1 MKKCYNILYGDNMKQ
16 IKSKLGESIYSIL
29 PIMIIMI
36 IVSILLKF
44 SIVTIV
50 SILVSTIFLIIGIS
64 LFTYGADISMIE
76 IGKSLASSLV
86 KTKKPLLIA
95 FVTLFI
101 GIIITVAEPDLK
113 VLATQMTAIDN
124 TTLILCVGL
133 GVGIFLALASLRI
146 IYQIDLKV
154 FIVTFYGLILLLMLF
169 ASESMIPV
177 SFDSGGVTTG
187 PMSVPFIIAMGIGFS
202 KSRSR
207 KESKDDSFGLVA
219 MCSIGPILIVLLFSL
234 LFKGDMVYEYNILA
248 ETKNFANL
256 FSSYTET
263 IVPTLKEVGLS
274 LLPILLLFGIFD
286 LITKKIKK
294 NKLKQVI
301 IGLIITYIGLSLFF
315 IGVNAGYMKIAYLI
329 GIKMFANYE
338 YLLIPLGII
347 VGLVIVK
354 AEPAVA
360 VLTSQ
365 IEKMTQGSVSR
376 RSVNNIIAFGV
387 SIAIA
392 ISIARVLTGIS
403 IVWFLLIGYILAVL
417 LTFVTP
423 KIFTMIAFDSGGA
436 VSGPM
441 TTSFLLPLIIGICY
455 QKGGN
460 VMTDAFGL
468 VALVALS
475 PLLTIQLFGLIYS
488 IKSKQVIDI
497 NTIDESIVEY
507 NWRCLP

>member
-1 MKKCYNILYGDNMKQ
+1 MKDS
-16 IKSKLGESIYSIL
+16 IKSKLKESIYAIL
-29 PIMIIMI
+29 PIMLIMI
-36 IVSILLKF
+36 LVSLLLNF

-50 SILVSTIFLIIGIS
+50 SILVSTILLIIGIC

-76 IGKSLASSLV
+76 IGKSIASFLV
-86 KTKKPLLIA
+86 KTKKPVLIAIIA
-95 FVTLFI
+95 FVV
-101 GIIITVAEPDLK
+101 GVIITIAEPDLK
-113 VLATQMTAIDN
+113 VLAEQMTAIN
-124 TTLILCVGL
+124 STTLILCVGL
-133 GVGIFLALASLRI
+133 GVGLFLALAALRI

-154 FIVTFYGLILLLMLF
+154 FVVVFYGLILLLLLF
-169 ASESMIPV
+169 VSESMIPV

-202 KSRSR
+202 ASRTR
-207 KESKDDSFGLVA
+207 KESKDNSFGLVA
-219 MCSIGPILIVLLFSL
+219 MCSIGPILIVLLFSML
-234 LFKGDMVYEYNILA
+234 SRGDAVYKYNIA
-248 ETKNFANL
+248 KEMANFADL
-256 FSSYTET
+256 SSTYTET
-263 IVPTLKEVGLS
+263 ILPTLKEVSLS
-274 LLPILLLFGIFD
+274 LLPIVALFIIFN

-301 IGLIITYIGLSLFF
+301 VGLIITFIGLSLFF
-315 IGVNAGYMKIAYLI
+315 IGVNAGYMRIAYLI

-365 IEKMTQGSVSR
+365 IEKITQGSVSR
-376 RSVNNIIAFGV
+376 TLINNIIAFGV
-387 SIAIA
+387 AIAIA
-392 ISIARVLTGIS
+392 ISIIRVITGIS
-403 IVWFLLIGYILAVL
+403 IVWFLVGGYILAIIL
-417 LTFVTP
+417 MFIAP

-441 TTSFLLPLIIGICY
+441 TTSFLLPLVIGICY

-475 PLLTIQLFGLIYS
+475 PLLTIQAFGIIYD
-488 IKSKQVIDI
+488 IKTRRVIDI

-507 NWRCLP
+507 DWGYTS

>member
-1 MKKCYNILYGDNMKQ
+1 M
-16 IKSKLGESIYSIL
+16 KSKLKESIYSIL
-29 PIMIIMI
+29 PIMTIILL
-36 IVSILLKF
+36 VSVLLKF

-50 SILVSTIFLIIGIS
+50 SILVSTVLLIVGIC

-76 IGKSLASSLV
+76 IGKSMASSLV

-95 FVTLFI
+95 FIALII
-101 GIIITVAEPDLK
+101 GIIITIAEPDLK
-113 VLATQMTAIDN
+113 VLAEQMTAISS
-124 TTLILCVGL
+124 TTLILCVGF
-133 GVGIFLALASLRI
+133 GVGLFLALASLRI
-146 IYQIDLKV
+146 IYQIDLKI
-154 FIVTFYGLILLLMLF
+154 FIIIFYGLILILMLF
-169 ASESMIPV
+169 ANEAMIPV

-202 KSRSR
+202 KARAR
-207 KESKDDSFGLVA
+207 KESRDDSFGLVA

-234 LFKGDMVYEYNILA
+234 LTQGDMVYKYNIA
-248 ETKNFANL
+248 NEITNFDTL
-256 FSSYTET
+256 YSSYVDQ
-263 IVPTLKEVGLS
+263 IVPTLKEVSLS
-274 LLPILLLFGIFD
+274 LLPILGLFIAFN
-286 LITKKIKK
+286 LITRKIKK

-301 IGLIITYIGLSLFF
+301 AGMIITFLGLSLFF
-315 IGVNAGYMKIAYLI
+315 VGVNAGYMKVAYLI
-329 GIKMFANYE
+329 GIRMFENYE

-365 IEKMTQGSVSR
+365 IEKITQGSVSKKGI
-376 RSVNNIIAFGV
+376 NNIIAFGV
-387 SIAIA
+387 AIAIA
-392 ISIARVLTGIS
+392 VSIIRVLTGIP
-403 IVWFLLIGYILAVL
+403 IIWFLAGGYLLSILL
-417 LTFVTP
+417 MFITP

-441 TTSFLLPLIIGICY
+441 TTSFLLPLVIGICY

-475 PLLTIQLFGLIYS
+475 PLLTIQAFGAIYS
-488 IKSKQVIDI
+488 FKSRHVIDV
-497 NTIDESIVEY
+497 NELDESIIEY
-507 NWRCLP
+507 DWRSAS

>member
-1 MKKCYNILYGDNMKQ
+1 
-16 IKSKLGESIYSIL
+16 
-29 PIMIIMI
+29 
-36 IVSILLKF
+36 
-44 SIVTIV
+44 
-50 SILVSTIFLIIGIS
+50 
-64 LFTYGADISMIE
+64 MIE
-76 IGKSLASSLV
+76 IGKSVASTLV

-95 FVTLFI
+95 FIALIV

-113 VLATQMTAIDN
+113 VLAEQMTAIDN
-124 TTLILCVGL
+124 TTLILCVGF
-133 GVGIFLALASLRI
+133 GVGLFLALASLRI
-146 IYQIDLKV
+146 IYQIDLKI
-154 FIVTFYGLILLLMLF
+154 FIFVFYGLILALMLF
-169 ASESMIPV
+169 VDKAMVPV

-202 KSRSR
+202 VSRAR
-207 KESKDDSFGLVA
+207 KESRDDSFGLVA

-234 LFKGDMVYEYNILA
+234 LIRSDMTYKYNIS
-248 ETKNFANL
+248 EEITNFGAL
-256 FSSYTET
+256 FSSYMRE
-263 IVPTLKEVGLS
+263 IIPTLKEVSIS
-274 LLPILLLFGIFD
+274 LLPIFLLFVIFN

-301 IGLIITYIGLSLFF
+301 VGMIIAFIGLVLFF
-315 IGVNAGYMKIAYLI
+315 IGVNAGYMKAAYLI
-329 GIKMFANYE
+329 GIRMFANYE

-365 IEKMTQGSVSR
+365 IEKITQGSVSKR
-376 RSVNNIIAFGV
+376 VVNNIISFGV
-387 SIAIA
+387 AIAIA
-392 ISIARVLTGIS
+392 VSIIRVLTGIS
-403 IVWFLLIGYILAVL
+403 IIWFLLIGYVLAILL
-417 LTFVTP
+417 MFITP

-475 PLLTIQLFGLIYS
+475 PLLTIQAFGAIYDL
-488 IKSKQVIDI
+488 KSRYVIDV
-497 NTIDESIVEY
+497 NTIDESIVDY
-507 NWRCLP
+507 DWRWVNG

>member
-1 MKKCYNILYGDNMKQ
+1 M
-16 IKSKLGESIYSIL
+16 KSKLKESIYSIL
-29 PIMIIMI
+29 PIMVIMLIASIILKFSI
-36 IVSILLKF
+36 ITIVSILL
-44 SIVTIV
+44 STVLLIV
-50 SILVSTIFLIIGIS
+50 GIC

-76 IGKSLASSLV
+76 IGKSMASSLV
-86 KTKKPLLIA
+86 KTKKPILIA
-95 FVTLFI
+95 FIALII
-101 GIIITVAEPDLK
+101 GIVITVAEPDLK
-113 VLATQMTAIDN
+113 VLADQMTAIDSA
-124 TTLILCVGL
+124 TLILCVGL

-146 IYQIDLKV
+146 IYQIDLKI
-154 FIVTFYGLILLLMLF
+154 FIVLFYGIILFLMLL
-169 ASESMIPV
+169 ASEAMIPL

-202 KSRSR
+202 KARAR
-207 KESKDDSFGLVA
+207 KESRDDSFGLVA
-219 MCSIGPILIVLLFSL
+219 MCSIGPILIVLLFGL
-234 LFKGDMVYEYNILA
+234 LTKGDMTYQYNIMS
-248 ETKNFANL
+248 EANDFGSL
-256 FSSYTET
+256 FQTYIDQ

-274 LLPILLLFGIFD
+274 LLPILGLFIIFN
-286 LITKKIKK
+286 LITRKIKK

-301 IGLIITYIGLSLFF
+301 TGLVITLIGLFLFF
-315 IGVNAGYMKIAYLI
+315 VGVNAGYMRVAYLI

-338 YLLIPLGII
+338 YLLIPLGIL

-365 IEKMTQGSVSR
+365 IEKITQGSVTKKG
-376 RSVNNIIAFGV
+376 VNNIIAFGV
-387 SIAIA
+387 AIA
-392 ISIARVLTGIS
+392 ISISIIRVLTGVS
-403 IVWFLLIGYILAVL
+403 IIWFLVIGYILAIVL
-417 LTFVTP
+417 MFVTP

-475 PLLTIQLFGLIYS
+475 PLLTIQLFGAIYAL
-488 IKSKQVIDI
+488 KSKHVIDI
-497 NTIDESIVEY
+497 SALDESIVEY
-507 NWRCLP
+507 DWRCLS